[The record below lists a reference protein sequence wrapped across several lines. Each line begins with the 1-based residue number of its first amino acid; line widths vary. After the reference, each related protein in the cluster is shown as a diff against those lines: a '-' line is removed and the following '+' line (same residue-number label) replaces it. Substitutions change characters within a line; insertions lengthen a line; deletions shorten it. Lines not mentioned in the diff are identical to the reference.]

1 MIYYSKKELIYE
13 NKLSSKEDIK
23 GFILEGDANISF
35 ENGKMRMENLR
46 NAEEGQKS
54 NFVFWCPKDFP
65 KNIEINFDF
74 KPIREPGL
82 CILFFAAKGIN
93 SESIFDNKLNQ
104 RTGEYQMYHHG
115 DINALHV
122 SYFRRRYPEERTFH
136 TCNLRKSYGGHLVVQ
151 GADPIPSVEDISD
164 SYKIKLIKIENKVL
178 FYIDDL
184 KIFEWIDDGV
194 SYGSILEDG
203 KIGFRQM
210 APLIGEYSNLKV
222 YEIE

>member
-13 NKLSSKEDIK
+13 NKLSSKQDIE

-46 NAEEGQKS
+46 NVEEGQKS

-93 SESIFDNKLNQ
+93 NEIIFDNKLNQ

-122 SYFRRRYPEERTFH
+122 SYFRRRYPEERVFH
-136 TCNLRKSYGGHLVVQ
+136 TCNLRKSYGGHLVAQ
-151 GADPIPSVEDISD
+151 GADPIPSVEDVSD